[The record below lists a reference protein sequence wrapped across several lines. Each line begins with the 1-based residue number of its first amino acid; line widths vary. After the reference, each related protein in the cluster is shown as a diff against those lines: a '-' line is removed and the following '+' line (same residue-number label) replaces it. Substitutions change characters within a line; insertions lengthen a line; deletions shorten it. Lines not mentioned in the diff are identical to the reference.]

1 MFLITLLGILFL
13 LWIVSVVIKYAPT
26 FFVMVILPIS
36 ALFLLDVIGK
46 KLNMSAYQVLLCI
59 ILTVVLILVLILM
72 IAFVLAKKERLIRE
86 NKNH

>member
-1 MFLITLLGILFL
+1 MCLTLLVILFL
-13 LWIVSVVIKYAPT
+13 LWIASVVKKYAPT
-26 FFVMVILPIS
+26 FFVMVILPIF

-72 IAFVLAKKERLIRE
+72 IAFVLLAKKERLIRE